1 MIPTSQV
8 WITILLLSAVTIAI
22 KAIGPFLLGT
32 RDIPQRL
39 LPVVIL
45 LPAALVTALVASAL
59 VERTPGGMTVN
70 IARMLGVAVAA
81 VALFFRLPLGVV
93 LVAAVVTTAVFRAV
107 S

>member
-1 MIPTSQV
+1 MIPASQV

-22 KAIGPFLLGT
+22 KGIGPFLLGT
-32 RDIPQRL
+32 REIPQRL

-70 IARMLGVAVAA
+70 VARVVGVAVAA
-81 VALFFRLPLGVV
+81 LALFFRLPLGVV
-93 LVAAVVTTAVFRAV
+93 LVAAVITAAAFRALT
-107 S
+107 